1 MNIRTSYVLIAVLAV
16 VGTLSISSAYAAHV
30 DPPPACVGCEGDPK
44 IIAEMAML
52 KEIPVSVWTDKI
64 TYDHESTIRV
74 DGAVANIRI
83 GEAVTLK
90 VISPTNNIVR
100 IDQLTVDSNGRFST
114 TLSTQ
119 GNLWKYDGTYTIRVQ
134 YGNQAV
140 SNKALIELTGG
151 VAPTFQTPITTVKCS
166 PSELSIDGRACVP
179 FSISGGTV
187 TGARANTV
195 DNSLVV
201 SISSTEPGTLTVNP
215 SSDVLGGV
223 FMVLVDGEEW
233 DDVEIDGNQVT
244 VEFPAG
250 TEEIEIIGTFVIPEF
265 GAIAALILAVAIIS
279 IIVVSAK
286 TRLSIMPKF

>member
-16 VGTLSISSAYAAHV
+16 VGTLSISSAYAAL
-30 DPPPACVGCEGDPK
+30 PPACVGCEGDAQMA
-44 IIAEMAML
+44 AEMAML
-52 KEIPVSVWTDKI
+52 KEVPVSVWTDKI
-64 TYDHESTIRV
+64 TYDHESIIRV

-83 GEAVTLK
+83 GTPVTVT
-90 VISPTNNIVR
+90 VISPTNNIVT

-119 GNLWKYDGTYTIRVQ
+119 GNLWKYDGAYTIRVQ

-187 TGARANTV
+187 TGARANTG
-195 DNSLVV
+195 DNSIIV
-201 SISSTEPGTLTVNP
+201 SISSIEPGILTVNP
-215 SSDVLGGV
+215 SSDVLGGI

-265 GAIAALILAVAIIS
+265 GAIAAMILAVAIIS

>member
-16 VGTLSISSAYAAHV
+16 MGTLSISSAYAAL
-30 DPPPACVGCEGDPK
+30 PPACVGCEGDPQLS
-44 IIAEMAML
+44 AEMAML
-52 KEIPVSVWTDKI
+52 AEVPVSVWTDKI
-64 TYDHESTIRV
+64 TYDHESIIRV

-83 GEAVTLK
+83 GTPVTVT
-90 VISPTNNIVR
+90 VISPTNNIVT
-100 IDQLTVDSNGRFST
+100 IDQLMVDSDGRFST

-119 GNLWKYDGTYTIRVQ
+119 GNLWKYDGAYTIRVQ

-151 VAPTFQTPITTVKCS
+151 LDPTFRTPIPTVKCTS
-166 PSELSIDGRACVP
+166 SELSIDGVACVP

-195 DNSLVV
+195 DNSIIV

-215 SSDVLGGV
+215 SSGVLGGV

-233 DDVEIDGNQVT
+233 DDVEIDGNKVT

-279 IIVVSAK
+279 IIAVSAK

>member
-16 VGTLSISSAYAAHV
+16 VGTLSISSAYAAL
-30 DPPPACVGCEGDPK
+30 PPACPACEGIDPVESAR
-44 IIAEMAML
+44 IAA
-52 KEIPVSVWTDKI
+52 IGSVPVTVMTDR
-64 TYDHESTIRV
+64 TFYDHESTIRV
-74 DGAVANIRI
+74 DGTVANIRSATPI
-83 GEAVTLK
+83 TLT
-90 VISPTNNIVR
+90 VYSPINNIVT
-100 IDQLTVDSNGRFST
+100 IDQLMVDSNGMFST
-114 TLSTQ
+114 TLSTK

-140 SNKALIELTGG
+140 SNKALVELTGG
-151 VAPTFQTPITTVKCS
+151 ILPTFETTLTVDCRS
-166 PSELSIDGRACVP
+166 SELSIAGRACVP

-187 TGARANTV
+187 TGARPNTN
-195 DNSLVV
+195 DNSIVI
-201 SISSTEPGTLTVNP
+201 SISSTEPGTLTINP
-215 SSDVLGGV
+215 SSDVLGGI

-233 DDVEIDGNQVT
+233 DDVEIDGNQIT

>member
-16 VGTLSISSAYAAHV
+16 VGTLSISSAYAAL
-30 DPPPACVGCEGDPK
+30 PPACVGCEGDVQMA
-44 IIAEMAML
+44 AEMALL
-52 KEIPVSVWTDKI
+52 KEVPVSVWTDKI

-83 GEAVTLK
+83 GEAITLK

-151 VAPTFQTPITTVKCS
+151 LVPSFVTPVTTVKCS
-166 PSELSIDGRACVP
+166 PSELSIDGVACVP

-195 DNSLVV
+195 DNSIIV
-201 SISSTEPGTLTVNP
+201 SISSTEPGTLTLNP
-215 SSDVLGGV
+215 SSDVLRGV

-233 DDVEIDGNQVT
+233 DDVEIDGNKVT

-286 TRLSIMPKF
+286 TRLSLIPRY

>member
-1 MNIRTSYVLIAVLAV
+1 V
-16 VGTLSISSAYAAHV
+16 
-30 DPPPACVGCEGDPK
+30 
-44 IIAEMAML
+44 
-52 KEIPVSVWTDKI
+52 PVSVWTDKI

-83 GEAVTLK
+83 GTPVTVT
-90 VISPTNNIVR
+90 VISPTNNIVA

-114 TLSTQ
+114 TLNTQ

-140 SNKALIELTGG
+140 SNKVLVELTGG
-151 VAPTFQTPITTVKCS
+151 LAPSFETPIPTVKCS
-166 PSELSIDGRACVP
+166 SSELSIAGVACVP

-187 TGARANTV
+187 IGARANGV
-195 DNSLVV
+195 DNSLVI

-215 SSDVLGGV
+215 SSAVLRGV
-223 FMVLVDGEEW
+223 FMVLVDGEESN
-233 DDVEIDGNQVT
+233 DVEIDGNQVT

-286 TRLSIMPKF
+286 TRLSIIPKF